1 MSEIMMIF
9 EKFLQ
14 QYRLGHLDPQQR
26 TAASTTDGPILLLAV
41 PGSGKTTTLIARLG
55 YLVLGCGVRPEDILN
70 DLYGCCY
77 AGNASAIY

>member
-1 MSEIMMIF
+1 MSEIMMTF

-41 PGSGKTTTLIARLG
+41 PGSGKP
-55 YLVLGCGVRPEDILN
+55 RP
-70 DLYGCCY
+70 
-77 AGNASAIY
+77 